1 MGAPIQRLW
10 HHVSHWPL
18 LNAFLARTSAPESP
32 EASERSP
39 LDKVAV
45 TFKECEDVCEP
56 TAEQIEVR
64 ERERAERFKR
74 DQLLPI
80 MGIGGGSPSPPS

>member
-10 HHVSHWPL
+10 HHVSHWPV
-18 LNAFLARTSAPESP
+18 LNAFLARASAPERP
-32 EASERSP
+32 KAP
-39 LDKVAV
+39 DDPALDNVAV
-45 TFKECEDVCEP
+45 TFKECEGVCEP
-56 TAEQIEVR
+56 TAGQIEAR

>member
-10 HHVSHWPL
+10 HHVSHWPF
-18 LNAFLARTSAPESP
+18 LNAFLARASAPEPP
-32 EASERSP
+32 EAPDSAA
-39 LDKVAV
+39 LGKVAV
-45 TFKECEDVCEP
+45 MFKECDGVCEP
-56 TAEQIEVR
+56 TAEQIEGR

>member
-10 HHVSHWPL
+10 HHIAHWPL
-18 LNAFLARTSAPESP
+18 FNVLGGHDPASKTPAPD
-32 EASERSP
+32 A
-39 LDKVAV
+39 LDDVPV
-45 TFKECEDVCEP
+45 TFKDNDGDCEP
-56 TAEQIEVR
+56 TAGQIEAM

-80 MGIGGGSPSPPS
+80 MGWSTGVPG

>member
-18 LNAFLARTSAPESP
+18 SSVLHAPGPDP
-32 EASERSP
+32 EPPEIPDDAALE
-39 LDKVAV
+39 KVAV
-45 TFKECEDVCEP
+45 TFKECDGICEP
-56 TAEQIEVR
+56 TAEQIEAQ
-64 ERERAERFKR
+64 ERERADAFKR

-80 MGIGGGSPSPPS
+80 MGFTRGGPPS

>member
-10 HHVSHWPL
+10 HHVSHWSL
-18 LNAFLARTSAPESP
+18 LNVLGGHSPVPRAP
-32 EASERSP
+32 ATDA
-39 LDKVAV
+39 LDNVPV
-45 TFKECEDVCEP
+45 TFKECEGGCEP
-56 TAEQIEVR
+56 TAGQIEAK

-80 MGIGGGSPSPPS
+80 MGWSTSGPPS